1 MWYVLEHLPVGRYL
15 YAAGANPQAARLSG
29 VRVVRLQWGA
39 MITSGFL
46 ASAAGVV
53 LTMQLGSASYGA
65 GSSYLL
71 PAFAGAFL
79 GSTQIKPGRFNV
91 LGTLV
96 AMYLLAIG
104 IKGLQLKY
112 PQLPWVADL
121 VEGLILLI
129 AVSVAVRGARRRAA
143 QRVARR
149 DRASL
154 GVARAK

>member
-1 MWYVLEHLPVGRYL
+1 MPTRV
-15 YAAGANPQAARLSG
+15 ASSARL
-29 VRVVRLQWGA
+29 
-39 MITSGFL
+39 
-46 ASAAGVV
+46 
-53 LTMQLGSASYGA
+53 
-65 GSSYLL
+65 LL

-96 AMYLLAIG
+96 AMYMLAIG

-112 PQLPWVADL
+112 PQLPWIADL

-129 AVSVAVRGARRRAA
+129 AVSVAVRGRRRRAA
-143 QRVARR
+143 QQVARR